1 MDIQQLFSETARLQ
15 ASDLHLMV
23 GYPPIV
29 RVSGKLGAL
38 PNFPILTVSDT
49 DALVTGTLNP
59 EQKEIFLANKE
70 LDFSLSSP
78 LGRFRVNAYVQK
90 STIAAVFRLIP
101 SKIKSLEELGVASI
115 CKEFVNLRQGLI
127 LVTGPTGHGKS
138 TTIASMLQ
146 TINTTRSCHIVT
158 VEDPIEYV
166 YPQGMSLISQREMNA
181 DTHSWKIALR
191 SVLREDPDVVLIG
204 EMRDLETMSSALTIA
219 ETGHLVFATLHTN
232 SASQSMDRIVDV
244 FPENQQVQIRYQL
257 SAVLEGIISQRLVP
271 NLSGGRTAV
280 SEILTATSAVRAT
293 IRDGKMHLLN
303 TVIQT
308 SVEQGMISLE
318 MALAAAVKS
327 GKIASDVALSYAL
340 HPEELNR
347 LLLGA

>member
-1 MDIQQLFSETARLQ
+1 MDIQQLFSETVRLQ

-29 RVSGKLGAL
+29 RVTGKLGAL
-38 PNFPILTVSDT
+38 PGFSVLSAL
-49 DALVTGTLNP
+49 DAESLIVGTLNP
-59 EQKEIFLANKE
+59 EQKEIYLTNKE
-70 LDFSLSSP
+70 LDFSVSSP

-90 STIAAVFRLIP
+90 STMAAVFRLIP
-101 SKIKSLEELGVASI
+101 SKIKTLDELGVAPI
-115 CKEFVNLRQGLI
+115 CKEFVNLRQGLV

-146 TINTTRSCHIVT
+146 TINSSRSCHIVT

-181 DTHSWKIALR
+181 DTHSWKTALR

-244 FPENQQVQIRYQL
+244 FPENQQIQIRYQL
-257 SAVLEGIISQRLVP
+257 SSVLEGIVSQRLVP
-271 NLSGGRTAV
+271 NLVGGRSVV
-280 SEILTATSAVRAT
+280 SEILTATPAVRAT
-293 IRDGKMHLLN
+293 IRDGKMHLLEN
-303 TVIQT
+303 VIQT
-308 SVEQGMISLE
+308 SVEQGMMSLE
-318 MALAAAVKS
+318 MALAAEVKR
-327 GKIASDVALSYAL
+327 GTIASDVALSYAL
-340 HPEELNR
+340 HPDELNR
-347 LLLGA
+347 ILVGF